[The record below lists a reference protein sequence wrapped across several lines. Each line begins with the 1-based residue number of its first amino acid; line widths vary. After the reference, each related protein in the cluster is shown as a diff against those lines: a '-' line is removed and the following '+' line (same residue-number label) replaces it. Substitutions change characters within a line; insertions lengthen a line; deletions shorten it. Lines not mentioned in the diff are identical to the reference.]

1 MQPHNNGGN
10 MNQELNNEIRRIV
23 KNFNQKRNRAIKR
36 GFSYVPDQV
45 YVSDIKK
52 NYQTAKEIKKYLKEL
67 EKFNTLKDT
76 ALEVV
81 ETLGGGRTS
90 RYKMMVIKD
99 NLEKT
104 KDFFD
109 RQIAEA
115 KELFYENQF
124 SIARRDYLYNLE
136 EKRKDLEL
144 DINTL
149 NQAQL
154 NSFERYTEQYL
165 NENKSKINA
174 YKGFLSELE
183 DIMKMAGV
191 SDTQRRKLYDKMSDL
206 TPAQFVKM
214 YRKSDLINRIYD
226 LVISPS
232 HGEKRLITDDED
244 ARRLV
249 DAFIETFDELKA
261 SVVTL

>member
-1 MQPHNNGGN
+1 MD
-10 MNQELNNEIRRIV
+10 EALNNEIRRIV

-52 NYQTAKEIKKYLKEL
+52 NYTNAKEIRKYLKEL
-67 EKFNTLKDT
+67 EKFNTLRDS
-76 ALEVV
+76 ALELV
-81 ETLGGGRTS
+81 ETMGGGRTS
-90 RYKMMVIKD
+90 RYKMMIIKD
-99 NLEKT
+99 NLKET

-124 SIARRDYLYNLE
+124 SIARRDYLFNLE

-149 NQAQL
+149 NQSQL
-154 NSFERYTEQYL
+154 NSFERYTNQYL

-183 DIMKMAGV
+183 DIMKMSGV
-191 SDTQRRKLYDKMSDL
+191 SNEKRRQLYDKMADL
-206 TPAQFVKM
+206 TPAQFIKM

-226 LVISPS
+226 LVISPA
-232 HGEKRLITDDED
+232 HGEKKLITDDED
-244 ARRLV
+244 ARNLV
-249 DAFIETFDELKA
+249 DLFIETFDDLKA
-261 SVVTL
+261 SVVKS